1 MTHRPHLLLALALAL
16 AALRPAAAL
25 AAPAA
30 PPPTAAERAAK
41 AAADLEAA
49 LDELKLQGVGPEQR
63 KLLARY
69 AAGDF
74 CYCGCPH
81 TVASCLLRHK
91 ACQHSARQLRLAA
104 GVLAAAPSSTPEQI
118 QQFVGQYYSSFD
130 RRAKIDLDAFGPPLG
145 DEKAPVTLVEYSD
158 FTCPFCQSFRPV
170 LEAFV
175 ADHPGRVKLYFKPFP
190 IESHAGAVELAI
202 AGEWGRQQGAFWRF
216 HDLLFSGGHD
226 LDTIADAAQ
235 SLGLDASD
243 LRDAVTSRRF
253 EQKVT
258 ASRTEGQQIGVRS
271 TPRLFMNG
279 RALDLPDNTADWLQ
293 FALEDE
299 EELLHNH
306 GKWARD

>member
-1 MTHRPHLLLALALAL
+1 MTSRPYLPLALALL
-16 AALRPAAAL
+16 AALDPAAAR
-25 AAPAA
+25 AAPTPA
-30 PPPTAAERAAK
+30 PTAADRAAK
-41 AAADLEAA
+41 AAADLDG
-49 LDELKLQGVGPEQR
+49 LIDDLKLEGIGADQR
-63 KLLARY
+63 KVLARY

-81 TVASCLLRHK
+81 NVASCLLRHK
-91 ACQHSARQLRLAA
+91 ACKHSARQLRLAA
-104 GVLAAAPSSTPEQI
+104 GVLGAAPGASPEELQR
-118 QQFVGQYYSSFD
+118 FVAQYYTAFD
-130 RRAKIDLDAFGPPLG
+130 HRAKIDLEAFGPPLG
-145 DEKAPVTLVEYSD
+145 DDKAPVTLVVYSD

-175 ADHPGRVKLYFKPFP
+175 ADHAGRVKLYFKPYP

-226 LDTIADAAQ
+226 IDSIADAAQ

-258 ASRTEGQQIGVRS
+258 ASRTEGLQLGVRS

-279 RALDLPDNTADWLQ
+279 RALDLPDNTAAWLQ

-299 EELLHNH
+299 EELLHNK